1 MTELVFMERLL
12 TCLDNKSGGMPELR
26 QYLCSRIA
34 ALRLGARTM
43 TELERAINAG
53 RTISIS
59 LDADCRLHFF
69 SESERET
76 ATRMERYFADRV
88 LELKAAENKQT
99 DDLSACLPVRAC
111 LSEAARRQVRTQT
124 GNAQADMSPEQLVWK
139 AIRYNAR
146 NLDTLEANFQR
157 LSDWT
162 ERLCNWCDRRQLRP
176 TFQTQWQF
184 DEAPSFIIP
193 KQETDVEPISAAQC
207 KDIYNYMLAV
217 KADFAGFLKAF
228 KIEDLAKLPVDRY
241 DEAMRM
247 LDIVR
252 ITIEGGTTKETANAA
267 ESQETN

>member
-1 MTELVFMERLL
+1 
-12 TCLDNKSGGMPELR
+12 
-26 QYLCSRIA
+26 
-34 ALRLGARTM
+34 M

-59 LDADCRLHFF
+59 LDADFRLHFF

-88 LELKAAENKQT
+88 LELKAAENKQA
-99 DDLSACLPVRAC
+99 DDLSAC
-111 LSEAARRQVRTQT
+111 
-124 GNAQADMSPEQLVWK
+124 NAQADTSPEQHVWK

-146 NLDTLEANFQR
+146 SLDTLEADFQQ
-157 LSDWT
+157 LAAWTGLMCDWCGEHT
-162 ERLCNWCDRRQLRP
+162 HPPKRTLLP
-176 TFQTQWQF
+176 
-184 DEAPSFIIP
+184 APSFIIP